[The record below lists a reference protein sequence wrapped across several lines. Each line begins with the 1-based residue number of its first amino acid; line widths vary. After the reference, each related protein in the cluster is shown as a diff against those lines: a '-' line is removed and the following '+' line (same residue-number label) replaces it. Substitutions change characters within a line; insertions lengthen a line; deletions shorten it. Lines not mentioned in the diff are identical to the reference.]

1 MAKKKKVPLEKAAR
15 EITALIEKFLSSLP
29 PEEQERRVNNFEKA
43 AIKMYRAKRAT
54 TAKRRYTPSS
64 RAAARSRQ

>member
-1 MAKKKKVPLEKAAR
+1 MAKKKKVSLEKAAR
-15 EITALIEKFLSSLP
+15 EITAIVEKFLSSLP
-29 PEEQERRVNNFEKA
+29 AEEQERRVNNFEKA

-64 RAAARSRQ
+64 RAAARPRQ